1 MIAENDADADP
12 AMEAVRPV
20 HQPPIST
27 RAAPPK
33 PRRLSRR
40 ALALFAGGS
49 AIGLATALVF
59 ALSSGGHHVAPQE
72 SVAIEHR
79 QGTDLLATAPK
90 DYSAAAEQKAAA
102 LGPPPTTAAVQPGGL
117 NARGAGPMRG
127 PSDRTQSP
135 PNREQA
141 AAAQRQR
148 QQRDSARSSKLFA
161 SSGETGRAPEPATP
175 AAPATSDA
183 RGQPGQEAP
192 TSPGSADPQD
202 RKAAFVAGGA
212 RPATI
217 NSGRLTAPVERY
229 VVTAGSTIAAALIT
243 GLSSDLPGE
252 VVAQVTEDVFDSTT
266 GRTRL
271 IPQGTRL
278 IGSYDAHVTY
288 GQSRALVVWT
298 RLILPDGRS
307 LDLDRL
313 MGTDAAGQSGFAD
326 RVNHHTGKLIGA
338 GLLSA
343 LFGAGSNLATS
354 GGNNNDIAFAI
365 RDSAGQS
372 VQRTGDKL
380 VEHQLDVQPTITI
393 RPGARVRV
401 LVSRDL
407 VLEPWPGSAG

>member
-1 MIAENDADADP
+1 MIADDDADLAVEP
-12 AMEAVRPV
+12 ARPV
-20 HQPPIST
+20 QQPPIST

-59 ALSSGGHHVAPQE
+59 ALSSGGHHAAPQE

-79 QGTDLLATAPK
+79 QGTDLLAAAPK

-102 LGPPPTTAAVQPGGL
+102 LGPPPTTAAVQPS
-117 NARGAGPMRG
+117 APSAPGAGAMPAS
-127 PSDRTQSP
+127 PDPAQSA
-135 PNREQA
+135 PNSEQA

-148 QQRDSARSSKLFA
+148 QQRYSARSSKLFV
-161 SSGETGRAPEPATP
+161 SSGETGRAPEPA
-175 AAPATSDA
+175 APAGSTPSDT
-183 RGQPGQEAP
+183 RVQLGQEVP
-192 TSPGSADPQD
+192 SPSSSTDPQE

-212 RPATI
+212 RPATV
-217 NSGRLTAPVERY
+217 NSGRLTAPAGRY

-313 MGTDAAGQSGFAD
+313 IGTDAAGQSGFTD
-326 RVNHHTGKLIGA
+326 RVNRHTGTLIGA

-343 LFGAGSNLATS
+343 LFGVGSNLATS

-372 VQRTGDKL
+372 VQRAGDKL
-380 VEHQLDVQPTITI
+380 VEHQLNVQPTITI

-407 VLEPWPGSAG
+407 VLEPWVGKGS